1 MIVIY
6 TSTSSLSCRNTVS
19 WFRVR
24 GIPFIERKLNKQ
36 PLTSDELKKILL
48 LTCNGFDDI
57 ISTKSKHYRKIQ
69 KDFENYT
76 FEEAVY
82 LISNNSS
89 LIKKPIIIEGKKI
102 AIGYSEDKLL
112 PFIPKNIK

>member
-36 PLTSDELKKILL
+36 PLTSDELKNILL
-48 LTCNGFDDI
+48 STCNGFDDI
-57 ISTKSKHYRKIQ
+57 IAIRSKLYKKIQ

-76 FEEAVY
+76 FEEAFY
-82 LISNNSS
+82 LILNNSS
-89 LIKKPIIIEGKKI
+89 LIKKPIIMEGKRI
-102 AIGYSEDKLL
+102 AIGYSEDKLIQ
-112 PFIPKNIK
+112 FIPKNIK